1 MSGKIK
7 GIIVGLAVILL
18 LGTEPVTAVAAETP
32 EGSRAIAAYTGDYSM
47 GTVYSAKNGVGF
59 KDITYA
65 SDYDTI
71 TVSATPNSGYSFNHF
86 TDNGVI
92 VTKSSYYSF
101 NPGNYDHTVV
111 AHFVER
117 SDRKKDDDDDDDIGH
132 VNWGNSACVYAPGY
146 KINGMSITTSQVTQ
160 GKQCRDAFDSVRGD
174 YAYIGMYNIS
184 FAHAG
189 KPVEKLSGKVQL
201 LFDIPAQYQKQ
212 GRQFAMLRVYKGQAE
227 FLPDLG
233 ERGNKVQFETDCTA
247 AYALVYRDPIPGVT
261 DAAALAQQQALAGQ
275 QALAQQQAL
284 AAQQAALA
292 GQQTQTITLTNDQIA
307 LLQQILAA
315 AQANQK

>member
-7 GIIVGLAVILL
+7 GIIMGLAIILL
-18 LGTEPVTAVAAETP
+18 LGTEPVTAMAAEIP
-32 EGSRAIAAYTGDYSM
+32 EGSRAVSAYTGDYSM

-59 KDITYA
+59 KNITYA

-71 TVSATPNSGYSFNHF
+71 TVSATPNSGYSFDYF

-92 VTKSSYYSF
+92 VTKSAYYTF
-101 NPGNYDHTVV
+101 NPGYYDHTVV

-117 SDRKKDDDDDDDIGH
+117 SDHKKKDDDDDIGH

-146 KINGMSITTSQVTQ
+146 KIDGMSITTSQVSQ
-160 GKQCRDAFDSVRGD
+160 GKLCRDAFDSIRGD

-227 FLPDLG
+227 FLPNLG
-233 ERGNKVQFETDCTA
+233 DRGNKVQFETDCTA

-261 DAAALAQQQALAGQ
+261 DAATLAAQQ
-275 QALAQQQAL
+275 QALAQQQAAL
-284 AAQQAALA
+284 AQQQALA

-307 LLQQILAA
+307 FLQQILAM

>member
-101 NPGNYDHTVV
+101 NPGNYDHTVI
-111 AHFVER
+111 AHFVKR
-117 SDRKKDDDDDDDIGH
+117 SDNKDDDDDDTGH
-132 VNWGNSACVYAPGY
+132 VNWGNSACVYAPGC

-212 GRQFAMLRVYKGQAE
+212 GRQFA
-227 FLPDLG
+227 
-233 ERGNKVQFETDCTA
+233 
-247 AYALVYRDPIPGVT
+247 
-261 DAAALAQQQALAGQ
+261 
-275 QALAQQQAL
+275 
-284 AAQQAALA
+284 
-292 GQQTQTITLTNDQIA
+292 
-307 LLQQILAA
+307 
-315 AQANQK
+315 

>member
-92 VTKSSYYSF
+92 VTKSSYYLF

-117 SDRKKDDDDDDDIGH
+117 SDRKKDDDDDIGH

-261 DAAALAQQQALAGQ
+261 DAAALVQQ
-275 QALAQQQAL
+275 QALAQQQV
-284 AAQQAALA
+284 LA
-292 GQQTQTITLTNDQIA
+292 GQQTQTITLTDDQIA

-315 AQANQK
+315 AQANQH

>member
-1 MSGKIK
+1 M
-7 GIIVGLAVILL
+7 GLAIILL

-32 EGSRAIAAYTGDYSM
+32 EGSRAVAAYTGDYSM

-71 TVSATPNSGYSFNHF
+71 TVSAMPNSGYSFNHF

-101 NPGNYDHTVV
+101 NPGYYDHTII
-111 AHFVER
+111 AHFVKR
-117 SDRKKDDDDDDDIGH
+117 SDNKDDDDDDDIGH

-146 KINGMSITTSQVTQ
+146 KIDGMSITTSQVTQ

-261 DAAALAQQQALAGQ
+261 DAAALA
-275 QALAQQQAL
+275 
-284 AAQQAALA
+284 AQQAALAAAQAQQQVLA

-315 AQANQK
+315 AQANQH